1 LVGEAGH
8 LILALAPPHNFVMIS
23 IGGFLFAFIVPFV
36 NTMFLTILQTVIPP
50 DKQGRVMSNVI
61 TLVTLVSPIAMLI
74 SGPLAELIGITTLFI
89 FSAGLNI
96 IFIIFIWIFTNV
108 KNTDYS
114 KVYELDESNI
124 Y

>member
-1 LVGEAGH
+1 
-8 LILALAPPHNFVMIS
+8 
-23 IGGFLFAFIVPFV
+23 
-36 NTMFLTILQTVIPP
+36 MFLTILQTVIPP

-61 TLVTLVSPIAMLI
+61 TIVTLVSPIAMLI

-89 FSAGLNI
+89 FSAGLNF
-96 IFIIFIWIFTNV
+96 IFIIFVWIFSNV
-108 KNTDYS
+108 RNNDYD

>member
-1 LVGEAGH
+1 
-8 LILALAPPHNFVMIS
+8 MIS
-23 IGGFLFAFIVPFV
+23 IGGFMFAFIVPFV

-61 TLVTLVSPIAMLI
+61 IIVTLVSPIAMLI
-74 SGPLAELIGITTLFI
+74 SGPLAELIGITTLFVL
-89 FSAGLNI
+89 SAGLNF
-96 IFIIFIWIFTNV
+96 IFIIFVWIFSNIR
-108 KNTDYS
+108 NNDYD